1 MIITKKRDFQDL
13 MENITGNEYYSKR
26 YKKAKGRRDTR
37 RCPYNGNRYEGKFP
51 EIMQKT
57 GLL

>member
-1 MIITKKRDFQDL
+1 MIL

-37 RCPYNGNRYEGKFP
+37 RCPYNGNSYEGKFP